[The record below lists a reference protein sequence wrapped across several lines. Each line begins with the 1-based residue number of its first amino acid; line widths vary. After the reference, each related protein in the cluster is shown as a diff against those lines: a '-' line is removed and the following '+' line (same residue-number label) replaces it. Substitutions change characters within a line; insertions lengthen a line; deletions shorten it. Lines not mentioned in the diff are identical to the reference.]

1 MLQYKQL
8 TLQVSEWVKKH
19 SLKKMKINWSTFSIL
34 GKSEKTGRI
43 KNMYFHERVIRE
55 LLTLHITRL
64 GGDCFCYIPFSL
76 LRRSYQQNFTLDRC
90 HVLGYFQRKHC
101 KSIMKSYFWTYQTVI
116 IIMIITIIIIIITIT
131 IIKIMIIIIIII
143 LF

>member
-1 MLQYKQL
+1 MFQYKQL
-8 TLQVSEWVKKH
+8 TFQVREWVKKH

-43 KNMYFHERVIRE
+43 ANMYFHERVIRE
-55 LLTLHITRL
+55 LLILYITRL
-64 GGDCFCYIPFSL
+64 DGDCFCYIPFSL

-101 KSIMKSYFWTYQTVI
+101 KSLMKSYFWTYQTII
-116 IIMIITIIIIIITIT
+116 IIMIITIIIIIIIT